1 MFSKDAEKGISI
13 SDILNQSNKSGNDI
27 NVNGY
32 LWRASLNILSVVPL
46 ISTDA
51 LGGTIITDWYVKKN
65 IKDKRIK
72 ITAYIKTSELR
83 SDGIEVKVHVQ
94 QLINNVWSDTIT
106 DNNLA
111 SKIENT
117 ILNEAE
123 TLIKSGVKEIILLG
137 QNVNAYSYNQ
147 NSKEY
152 RLSNIL
158 NELAKY
164 SELKRIRYTTSHPK
178 DMTDDLIDCYK
189 INKKL
194 MPFIH
199 LPIQSGSNKILKL
212 MNRKHTVEEYIQVC
226 LYCL

>member
-1 MFSKDAEKGISI
+1 MTKNVLLALILILISACSTNKSKFQKSTTNERGTPGLFSKDSEKGISL
-13 SDILNQSNKSGNDI
+13 SDILNQKDSYGDN

-32 LWRASLNILSVVPL
+32 LWRASLNILSIAPL

-94 QLINNVWSDTIT
+94 KLINNVWSDTIT

-117 ILNEAE
+117 ILNEARN
-123 TLIKSGVKEIILLG
+123 L
-137 QNVNAYSYNQ
+137 
-147 NSKEY
+147 
-152 RLSNIL
+152 
-158 NELAKY
+158 
-164 SELKRIRYTTSHPK
+164 RISA
-178 DMTDDLIDCYK
+178 
-189 INKKL
+189 NK
-194 MPFIH
+194 
-199 LPIQSGSNKILKL
+199 
-212 MNRKHTVEEYIQVC
+212 
-226 LYCL
+226 